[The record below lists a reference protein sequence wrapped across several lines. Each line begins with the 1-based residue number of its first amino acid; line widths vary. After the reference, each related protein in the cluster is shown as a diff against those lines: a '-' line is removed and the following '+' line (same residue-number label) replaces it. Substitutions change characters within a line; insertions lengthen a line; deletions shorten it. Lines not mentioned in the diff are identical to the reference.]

1 MWLVAV
7 ALLLSQASTPAEAG
21 VTRIV
26 VQKNARKMTLWSG
39 DKVLRDY
46 RVALGGQPVGP
57 KVRQGD
63 HKTQEGLYQ
72 VDYKLPTSTYHRA
85 LHISYPDASDRAR
98 ARKLGVD
105 PGGDILIH
113 GLASKY
119 AYLGAMHRAYDW
131 TEGCI
136 AVTNPEIEEIYKM
149 VPVGTPVEIR
159 P

>member
-1 MWLVAV
+1 MWRVAV
-7 ALLLSQASTPAEAG
+7 ALLMAQALQPAEEHI
-21 VTRIV
+21 TRIV
-26 VQKNARKMTLWSG
+26 VEKSARKMTLWAG
-39 DKVLRDY
+39 EKTVREY

-63 HKTQEGLYQ
+63 HKTPEGIYN

-85 LHISYPDASDRAR
+85 LHISYPDASNRAR
-98 ARKLGVD
+98 ARRLGAD

-113 GLASKY
+113 GLAAKF

-136 AVTNPEIEEIYKM
+136 AVTNPEIDEIFRL